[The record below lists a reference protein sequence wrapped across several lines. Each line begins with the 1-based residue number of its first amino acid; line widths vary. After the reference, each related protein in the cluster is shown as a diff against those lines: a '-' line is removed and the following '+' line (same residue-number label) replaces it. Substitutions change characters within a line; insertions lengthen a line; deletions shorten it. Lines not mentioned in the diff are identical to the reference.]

1 MTGNAA
7 DSRRT
12 AMKTVKGHYDGN
24 VVVLDEP
31 APVDHAVDVVVQFP
45 QDKPNNATVPNRW
58 WEGRFHWGLPRPE
71 GDVSTID
78 STDVIRRLRD
88 EE

>member
-1 MTGNAA
+1 M
-7 DSRRT
+7 RT
-12 AMKTVKGHYDGN
+12 VRGRYDGN
-24 VVVLDEP
+24 IVVLDEP

-45 QDKPNNATVPNRW
+45 DEKAIDTAASPRW

-71 GDVSTID
+71 GDSSMID